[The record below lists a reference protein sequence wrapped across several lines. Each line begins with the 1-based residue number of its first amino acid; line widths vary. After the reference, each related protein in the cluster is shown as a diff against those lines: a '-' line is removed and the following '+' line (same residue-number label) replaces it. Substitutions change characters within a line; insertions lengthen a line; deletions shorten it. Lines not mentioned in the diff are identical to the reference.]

1 MDLAVFQIIIEL
13 HMAIET
19 VKVCALEDGVNAME
33 HVEMDTFLVEL
44 VVAGNYKI
52 TSYLQKSITFYAKL
66 LCQLLPR
73 LQWRMHI
80 QNPAM

>member
-52 TSYLQKSITFYAKL
+52 TSYLQKSITF
-66 LCQLLPR
+66 
-73 LQWRMHI
+73 
-80 QNPAM
+80 